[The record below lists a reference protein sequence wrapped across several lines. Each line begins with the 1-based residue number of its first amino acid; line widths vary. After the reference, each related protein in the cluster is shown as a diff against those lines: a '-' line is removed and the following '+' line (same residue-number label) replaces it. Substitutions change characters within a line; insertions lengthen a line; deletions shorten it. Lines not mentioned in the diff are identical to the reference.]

1 MSERTTQV
9 RLLLIWLLWCAC
21 SAQSHDLI
29 TMESAERYL
38 AQAQQ
43 RLDVWHSRQA
53 PGQRAEAAFQLG
65 RMLDDIRDLL
75 NRDLA
80 AHGRVQGLPTEYL
93 VRSLNAKGLT
103 LEVSQ
108 SLGRFPANVSWYRE
122 SLRVNPD
129 SPHASEAMF
138 GILQGEFYDSFD
150 VDPLQPRAQTWSE
163 LQNQIV
169 LGERLMKLAPA
180 HPDIEE
186 TQFILA
192 VLYTRAAHMAPDRK
206 AIAQYA
212 DRARSSIA
220 QFQSRYP
227 ESLRATALPILLR
240 SLDQVRK

>member
-1 MSERTTQV
+1 
-9 RLLLIWLLWCAC
+9 
-21 SAQSHDLI
+21 
-29 TMESAERYL
+29 
-38 AQAQQ
+38 
-43 RLDVWHSRQA
+43 
-53 PGQRAEAAFQLG
+53 
-65 RMLDDIRDLL
+65 
-75 NRDLA
+75 
-80 AHGRVQGLPTEYL
+80 
-93 VRSLNAKGLT
+93 
-103 LEVSQ
+103 
-108 SLGRFPANVSWYRE
+108 VSWYRE

-169 LGERLMKLAPA
+169 LGERLVKRAPA